1 MWLSTNKVYLYQDIR
16 NFQPYLNK
24 CYWKFWKIK
33 DSYPDGIIDIFIN
46 IIDILLTFNY
56 YQ

>member
-24 CYWKFWKIK
+24 CYSKFWKIK
-33 DSYPDGIIDIFIN
+33 DSYPDGIIGIFIN